1 MLGIVPTMTHT
12 LPAWSIPDIRNTVP
26 TPAPTPT
33 LSVLTLRSLSTC
45 WGPFCHLSL
54 LCPLENPCVSPRPGP
69 LPGGG
74 QGGWCPPL
82 HLVSPPPA

>member
-1 MLGIVPTMTHT
+1 MLGVVPTMTHT
-12 LPAWSIPDIRNTVP
+12 LPACSILDIRNTVP
-26 TPAPTPT
+26 TPPPTPT

-54 LCPLENPCVSPRPGP
+54 LCSLENPCVPLCSGP

-74 QGGWCPPL
+74 QGGA
-82 HLVSPPPA
+82 HHSI